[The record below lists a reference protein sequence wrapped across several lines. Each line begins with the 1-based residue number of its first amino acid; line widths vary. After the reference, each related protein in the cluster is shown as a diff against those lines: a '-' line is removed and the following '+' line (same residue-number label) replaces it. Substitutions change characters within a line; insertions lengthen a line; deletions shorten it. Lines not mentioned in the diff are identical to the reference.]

1 MGPVIGVAPRTRRE
15 PSGVCVVETENRRGE
30 KGQKVEH
37 FVVRYLE
44 SLPAGTSFPAIAD
57 RCAEV
62 AKAVEKRTGS
72 ESEIYIDATGFG
84 AELVDEVKRRG
95 EYRRVYTV
103 YFTHGDRR
111 LEERG
116 EVRLGK
122 AWLVT
127 RVQLLLQTHRLHLP
141 KSQEAERLAQEL
153 IEYEVKVA
161 PDANDRYGAF
171 RVGTHDELVTALG
184 LAVQAPPTG
193 AFEYAYLP
201 MLTGGGRW

>member
-1 MGPVIGVAPRTRRE
+1 
-15 PSGVCVVETENRRGE
+15 VVETEKRRGE
-30 KGQKVEH
+30 KGQKEEH

-44 SLPAGTSFPAIAD
+44 SIPPGTSFPAIAD

-62 AKAVEKRTGS
+62 AKAVEKRTRS
-72 ESEIYIDATGFG
+72 EPEIYVDATGFG
-84 AELVDEVKRRG
+84 AELVDEVTRRG

-153 IEYEVKVA
+153 IEYEVKVCA
-161 PDANDRYGAF
+161 R
-171 RVGTHDELVTALG
+171 
-184 LAVQAPPTG
+184 
-193 AFEYAYLP
+193 
-201 MLTGGGRW
+201 